1 MAYFSTFETRDKLIL
16 LYFLQVSGLKLSETD
31 LLHVVLDNGWMN
43 YFDFAR
49 VCTEL
54 VEGGMLAVEKRPQ
67 GNLYSLGPQG
77 KEVLD
82 HFAERLPLSLRRKI
96 QDYADRHRVA
106 IHRAAQHLASYEKR
120 SDNDY
125 RVRLA
130 IMDREDVLLSMDV
143 LAPTEEMAKTFVNR
157 WEERGQEV
165 FTQVIRIL
173 GEAMP
178 AEIPSTPSENLQSHD
193 EE

>member
-16 LYFLQVSGLKLSETD
+16 LYFLQASGLKLSETD

-54 VEGGMLAVEKRPQ
+54 IEGGMLELEKRPQ
-67 GNLYSLGPQG
+67 GNLLALGPNG

-96 QDYADRHRVA
+96 QDYADRHRIA
-106 IHRAAQHLASYEKR
+106 IRRAAQHMASYEKH
-120 SDNDY
+120 SENDY

-130 IMDREDVLLSMDV
+130 IMDKEDALLSMEV

-157 WEERGQEV
+157 WEDRGQEV

-173 GEAMP
+173 GESVP
-178 AEIPSTPSENLQSHD
+178 EDTPKSSANNDHESNES
-193 EE
+193 